1 MIGEP
6 ERRFVIE
13 AFDAVRHE
21 RTGFS
26 CGVVQIDN
34 YFKHSANKLSKAGNV
49 RIFVITQ
56 GDFEV
61 MGFYALNAH
70 MVDYRALPPQF
81 ARDRPNHGSIPAAF
95 ISMIGV
101 DLRFQGKGYGG
112 DLLADALARI
122 RTASRD
128 LGIAVAM
135 LDILDDG
142 QEELIA
148 RRKALYEDFGFKALE
163 TQKLRM
169 WLRV

>member
-1 MIGEP
+1 MSGGTEK
-6 ERRFVIE
+6 RFVIE
-13 AFDAVRHE
+13 AFDAARHD
-21 RTGFS
+21 RDGFS
-26 CGVVQIDN
+26 CGAAQIDN
-34 YFKHSANKLSKAGNV
+34 YFKLSANKLSKAGNARV
-49 RIFVITQ
+49 FVMTA
-56 GDFEV
+56 DNAKV

-122 RTASRD
+122 RTASKD

-142 QEELIA
+142 QGESIA
-148 RRKALYEDFGFKALE
+148 RRKALYMDFGFKALE